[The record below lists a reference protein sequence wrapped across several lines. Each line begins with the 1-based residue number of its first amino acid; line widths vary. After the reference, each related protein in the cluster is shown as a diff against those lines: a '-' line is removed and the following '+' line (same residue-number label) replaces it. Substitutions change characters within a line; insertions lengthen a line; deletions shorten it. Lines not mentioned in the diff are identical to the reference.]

1 MPTDAAGVG
10 APTRGRFRRLPW
22 GRIALVT
29 AVVLVV
35 VGLVAP
41 LRRGVAVLSSR
52 AILVALSPI
61 APDIG
66 NFEDLSQ
73 GSTVLAADGSV
84 LAELDGAQRREPVR
98 LDALPD
104 HVTRAVLAAEDANF
118 YDHGGI
124 DPTAVLRAVVRNAQ
138 GGLQGGST
146 ITQQLAKLNYTDSER
161 TILRKLNEVQYAV
174 RLEERYSKDEL
185 LERYLNQVYFGDGAY
200 GLSAASQAFF
210 GTAPEQ
216 LTPAQAATLAGKIR
230 APEAL
235 DPRAR
240 PDRVEARRD
249 QVLRNMRRHGWLDEG
264 GLQAALAAPLEVVP
278 AAATGGQAPH
288 FVEFVKREAAAL
300 PELGAS
306 PEVRSKRLFTGG
318 FTIKTTLDP
327 KAQEAAVAAVQAA
340 LPDPADPEAAVASV
354 VPGDGAIRILSGGRD
369 FATLKFDLASQ
380 GRRQPGSSFKPYVYL
395 AAVADGVDPRSTFDA
410 SSPQDFTYRGERY
423 TVHNYEGEG
432 RGRASLDEAMT
443 RSINTVF
450 ARLVLDIEPGAV
462 VRTAEALGIHD
473 VAENVGARP
482 AIALGGLRRGVTP
495 LEQATAFAAFAAKGV
510 LAEPYA
516 ITEIRDREG
525 KVLFQ
530 REPDTRQVF
539 DEKEVGVLN
548 AALLRVVTDGTGQG
562 AAIGRP
568 VAGKT
573 GTTQEYG
580 DAWFVGFVPQ
590 LATAVW
596 VGHPDAVVPMTDV
609 HGRRVTGGS
618 FPAAIFAG
626 TMRAA
631 VEPLPAEDIFT
642 ASPGA
647 LGLDRDDRRPAAPAP
662 TVGTTPPTTAPVPT
676 TVATLPPLA
685 PTLPYP
691 TVVRSPTTTAAATTT
706 TAPRRGTTTTTAP
719 AVTTTTTAPVTTTTA
734 APTTTST
741 TTTTTTTTAPSP
753 P

>member
-1 MPTDAAGVG
+1 M
-10 APTRGRFRRLPW
+10 
-22 GRIALVT
+22 ALVT
-29 AVVLVV
+29 AVLLVV
-35 VGLVAP
+35 VALVAP
-41 LRRGVAVLSSR
+41 LRRGAAALSSR
-52 AILVALSPI
+52 AILFALAPF

-84 LAELDGAQRREPVR
+84 LAELDGAQRREPIQ
-98 LDALPD
+98 LGALPD

-118 YDHGGI
+118 YEHGGI
-124 DPTAVLRAVVRNAQ
+124 DPTAVFRAVLRNAQ
-138 GGLQGGST
+138 GKLQGGST
-146 ITQQLAKLNYTDSER
+146 ITQQLAKLNYTNSER

-210 GTAPEQ
+210 GTPPEQ

-240 PDRVEARRD
+240 PDRMKDRRD
-249 QVLRNMRRHGWLDEG
+249 QVLRNMRRNGWLDEG
-264 GLQAALAAPLEVVP
+264 ALQTAVAAPVEVLP
-278 AAATGGQAPH
+278 AAPTTGQAPH
-288 FVEFVKREAAAL
+288 FVEYVKREAATL
-300 PELGAS
+300 SELGGS

-340 LPDPADPEAAVASV
+340 LPDPGDPEAAVASV

-369 FATLKFDLASQ
+369 FATRKFDLASQ

-395 AAVADGVDPRSTFDA
+395 AAVGDGVDPRSTFDA
-410 SSPQDFTYRGERY
+410 SSPQDFSYRGERY

-432 RGRASLDEAMT
+432 RGRATLDEAMT
-443 RSINTVF
+443 KSINTVF

-462 VRTAEALGIHD
+462 VRTAEALGIAD
-473 VAENVGARP
+473 VDDNVGSRP

-495 LEQATAFAAFAAKGV
+495 LEQAAAFAAFAAKGKWSK
-510 LAEPYA
+510 PYA

-530 REPDTRQVF
+530 REPEAKQVF

-548 AALLRVVTDGTGQG
+548 AALVRVVAEGTGTG

-596 VGHPDAVVPMTDV
+596 VGHPDGIVPMTDV

-618 FPAAIFAG
+618 FPATIFAG

-631 VEPLPAEDIFT
+631 VQSLPAQEIFT
-642 ASPGA
+642 ASPDA
-647 LGLDRDDRRPAAPAP
+647 LGLDRTDQPAP
-662 TVGTTPPTTAPVPT
+662 TPASTAVTTSSTTGPVPT
-676 TVATLPPLA
+676 TIVGDPALPP

-691 TVVRSPTTTAAATTT
+691 TIVGSPTTAATTTT
-706 TAPRRGTTTTTAP
+706 TAPRRATTTTT
-719 AVTTTTTAPVTTTTA
+719 VAPVTTTTA
-734 APTTTST
+734 APVTTTTASPT
-741 TTTTTTTTAPSP
+741 TTTTTTTTTLAP
-753 P
+753 